1 MACIKR
7 GVIVIFSVIKVRD
20 SFINF
25 AFNLFRLLIGADSVL
40 YKMSAVLLYYNI
52 VSLFKRKLVAM
63 EIHVDKLN
71 SQCQYRNCQFTK
83 NDYPVSAGNFSEE
96 FKQLGCDIS
105 TSNTSIHQ
113 KYVTNTKHC
122 YREFDLQKQKGS
134 NLGLILKYLSL

>member
-63 EIHVDKLN
+63 EIHVNIEIVNIEIANLPKMII
-71 SQCQYRNCQFTK
+71 QCQQAISVK
-83 NDYPVSAGNFSEE
+83 N
-96 FKQLGCDIS
+96 L
-105 TSNTSIHQ
+105 
-113 KYVTNTKHC
+113 
-122 YREFDLQKQKGS
+122 S
-134 NLGLILKYLSL
+134 NLDVISVQATPPSIKSM